1 MLATEMS
8 WPEAF
13 AMVGG
18 LAVAAWAFVSFVRA
32 IIGTTGPD
40 EED

>member
-13 AMVGG
+13 TLVGG
-18 LAVAAWAFVSFVRA
+18 MFAAAWAFVSFIRA
-32 IIGTTGPD
+32 IVGATGPD